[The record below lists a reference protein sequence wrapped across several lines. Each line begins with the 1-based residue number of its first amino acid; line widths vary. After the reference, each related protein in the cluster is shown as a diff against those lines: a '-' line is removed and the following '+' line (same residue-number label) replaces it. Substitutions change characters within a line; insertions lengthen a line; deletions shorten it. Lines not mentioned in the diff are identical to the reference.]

1 MEMSEHPAPA
11 TIAVFDHVME
21 AEIAKGRLEAEGI
34 EAFVQDEN
42 LVVQNWLYRNAIGGL
57 RLQVAANDAD
67 RATEILASMTFDD
80 QDLEPDLAGV
90 EDADL
95 CPSCRSDELEYVRS
109 EKRSAYLSWLL
120 VGFPIL
126 ARPRQIRC
134 AACSHSWFTKSFGT
148 LRAAAFVLMVTGL
161 FAGRA
166 AWEFQSFSFG
176 ILSAVCIVGA
186 VTLLLSS
193 PSR

>member
-57 RLQVAANDAD
+57 RLQVAADDAN
-67 RATEILASMTFDD
+67 RAAEILASMTFDD
-80 QDLEPDLAGV
+80 QDLEPDSSRI
-90 EDADL
+90 EDTDF
-95 CPSCRSDELEYVRS
+95 CPSCRSDEIEYVRPD
-109 EKRSAYLSWLL
+109 KRSAYLSWLL

-126 ARPRQIRC
+126 ARPRQVRC
-134 AACSHSWFTKSFGT
+134 SACSHSWFRTSSGT

-161 FAGRA
+161 FGGRA
-166 AWEFQSFSFG
+166 AWEFQNLSFG
-176 ILSAVCIVGA
+176 VLSAVCIVGA
-186 VTLLLSS
+186 ITLLLSI